1 MLRVAFLMILSAAGS
16 CAAAAIVS
24 EQAGWREVVRQ
35 FAAQHFKNPAWG
47 YSHSVRDYKL
57 AKDLAEADHVTLDDD
72 VLFAAAYLHDMAAFA
87 PWDREK
93 EGVDHADEGARVVDT
108 ILKETGFPS
117 AKIDAVRNAIRT
129 HMFNR
134 TPVGPEA
141 LYLHDAD
148 ALDWLGAVG
157 AARVIALVD
166 PNGGEPDGPKAV
178 KMLEDN
184 LTQVPSR
191 VLSPAGK
198 KRVPLLERE
207 LAEFLKDLRRET
219 DDYRTL

>member
-1 MLRVAFLMILSAAGS
+1 MLRVAFLIILSTAGS
-16 CAAAAIVS
+16 SRAAAVVS
-24 EQAGWREVVRQ
+24 EQAGWREAVRQ

-57 AKDLAEADHVTLDDD
+57 AKDLAEADHATVDDD
-72 VLFAAAYLHDMAAFA
+72 VLFAAAYLHDLAAFA

-108 ILKETGFPS
+108 ILEGTGFPS
-117 AKIDAVRNAIRT
+117 TKIDAVRNAIRT
-129 HMFNR
+129 HMFDR

-166 PNGGEPDGPKAV
+166 PKGGEPDGPKVA

-184 LTQVPSR
+184 LAQVPSR
-191 VLSPAGK
+191 VLSPAGR
-198 KRVPLLERE
+198 KRVPQLQQE
-207 LAEFLKDLRRET
+207 LAAFLKDLRRET
-219 DDYRTL
+219 NDYRML